1 MGTQYAVGL
10 LVAVVAVLAALT
22 LARRRFVVVRVVG
35 TSMEPA
41 YQPGDR
47 VLVRR
52 RSGERAGR
60 GQVVVLQ
67 TALPG
72 GVWRT
77 TPLPEPEAA
86 MWFLKRVVALSG
98 DPVPAA
104 VAERVGAAPGT
115 VVPAGHLVVLG
126 DGPVSEDSRVWGYVP
141 VDRILGVVVRKLS
154 QAGDRASIAP

>member
-1 MGTQYAVGL
+1 MRYALGL
-10 LVAVVAVLAALT
+10 LAAVLAAVT
-22 LARRRFVVVRVVG
+22 LARRWFVVVRVMG

-41 YQPGDR
+41 YSPDDR

-52 RSGERAGR
+52 RTGERAGR
-60 GQVVVLQ
+60 GEVVVLQ

-77 TPLPEPEAA
+77 TPLPEPGAA
-86 MWFLKRVVALSG
+86 TWFLKRVVAVSG

-104 VAERVGAAPGT
+104 VADRVGAAPGT

-141 VDRILGVVVRKLS
+141 VHRVLGVVVRKL
-154 QAGDRASIAP
+154 AHGTITP